1 MTTILYRRLMLKILT
16 VSSEDDR
23 VYMGMRLRRRNKEF
37 ASQSKKKNDMYVI
50 LKAKTHSEI
59 SGYE

>member
-1 MTTILYRRLMLKILT
+1 MTTILYTRLMLKILA

-23 VYMGMRLRRRNKEF
+23 VYMGMRLCRRNKEF
-37 ASQSKKKNDMYVI
+37 ASQSKKNDMYVI
-50 LKAKTHSEI
+50 FKAKTHSEI